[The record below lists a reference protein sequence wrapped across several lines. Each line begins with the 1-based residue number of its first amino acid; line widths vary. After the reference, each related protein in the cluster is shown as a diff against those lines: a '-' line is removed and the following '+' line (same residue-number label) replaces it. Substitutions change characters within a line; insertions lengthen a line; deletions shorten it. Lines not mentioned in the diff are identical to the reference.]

1 MKFVGKMIEYYL
13 SRTYM
18 QLIVHL
24 PTAEK
29 IDEKDNIPFWTLNKS
44 QSIRRTSLNNVK
56 ETVPRNSPAERL
68 DLRLK

>member
-1 MKFVGKMIEYYL
+1 
-13 SRTYM
+13 M